1 MAQGFPSN
9 IPEKR
14 QIKVKRTLDFED
26 DLTLSHA
33 DSLRKALNILCKLQR
48 HPCALPFLHPVDP
61 SLVPGYSSIIKEPMD
76 LSTVEA
82 KLRSG
87 HYASAY
93 EFAGDVRTIW
103 SNSFAYNQQG
113 SEIYRAT
120 VELSGCFEDWFRL
133 NEGLLFTSR
142 SDAIE
147 ELYKQVE
154 TLKREVK
161 SLKGNQGK
169 SMSLQEKKRLGQK
182 IRSLQPVH
190 IRGLVNILKD
200 SLSPEGKGAEFEF
213 DLDTLPNK
221 TCREL
226 EHYVNQCH
234 SQTISKPRDLDKLE
248 DLTKAVS
255 DSESSSSDSHD
266 PLAIPLDEDLFE
278 PVDFPL
284 MWPQKTNSGEHEDG
298 FIMDFPYASAWCLVA
313 ETRVDH

>member
-1 MAQGFPSN
+1 MAQGFPAN

-14 QIKVKRTLDFED
+14 QIKVKRAVGFED
-26 DLTLSHA
+26 EGILAHA
-33 DSLRKALNILCKLQR
+33 DSLRKALNVLCKLQR
-48 HPCALPFLHPVDP
+48 HPSALPFLHPVDP

-87 HYASAY
+87 QYASAY
-93 EFAGDVRTIW
+93 EFAGDVRKTW
-103 SNSFAYNQQG
+103 SNAFAYNQQG

-147 ELYKQVE
+147 ELCKEVE
-154 TLKREVK
+154 SLKREVK
-161 SLKGNQGK
+161 GLRGGKG
-169 SMSLQEKKRLGQK
+169 MCLQEKKKLGQK
-182 IRSLQPVH
+182 IRSLQPLH
-190 IRGLVNILKD
+190 IRGLVSILKD
-200 SLSPEGKGAEFEF
+200 SLPPVGKGAEFEF

-226 EHYVNQCH
+226 EHYVNECL
-234 SQTISKPRDLDKLE
+234 SQALSKPSDQG
-248 DLTKAVS
+248 LTKAVS
-255 DSESSSSDSHD
+255 DSESSSSDSNE
-266 PLAIPLDEDLFE
+266 PAIPLDEDLFE

-298 FIMDFPYASAWCLVA
+298 FIMDFPYASAWCRA
-313 ETRVDH
+313 GETRGGR